1 MRRLMSL
8 LVLGLAVGPAVAQDG
23 NRPFAAFELAGPAE
37 LNDPHD
43 LAIGPDG
50 RLYVADKFASRI
62 AVLDAETLEVVEVIA
77 DGRLSAVRDISFGP
91 NGRVAVSVTGA
102 GQVLVFD
109 SFDTTEPQP
118 SQTLA
123 ASRTEGVLA
132 HSNGKI
138 YTMSGGALVAFS
150 NGALV
155 STAGRHLGAH
165 DVAEDRDGNVWVAD
179 MGNRRLVKYSS
190 DLVQLQVVDHP
201 RFGFIGPRY
210 MDFDEFG
217 RIIVAD
223 QDAHRVLM
231 IDPDGPDGGSLLG
244 VLGNGLPG
252 IGPGRFDDPEGIAV
266 HDGRYY
272 ISDSNNNRIVRYAVV
287 TN

>member
-43 LAIGPDG
+43 LAIGSDG

-155 STAGRHLGAH
+155 STAAG
-165 DVAEDRDGNVWVAD
+165 
-179 MGNRRLVKYSS
+179 
-190 DLVQLQVVDHP
+190 
-201 RFGFIGPRY
+201 
-210 MDFDEFG
+210 
-217 RIIVAD
+217 
-223 QDAHRVLM
+223 
-231 IDPDGPDGGSLLG
+231 
-244 VLGNGLPG
+244 
-252 IGPGRFDDPEGIAV
+252 
-266 HDGRYY
+266 
-272 ISDSNNNRIVRYAVV
+272 
-287 TN
+287 T